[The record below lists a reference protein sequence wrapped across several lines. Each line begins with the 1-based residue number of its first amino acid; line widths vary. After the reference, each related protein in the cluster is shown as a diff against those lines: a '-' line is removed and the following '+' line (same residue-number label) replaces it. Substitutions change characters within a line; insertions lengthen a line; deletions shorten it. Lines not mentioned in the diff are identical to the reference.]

1 MIKQPLLIAGLA
13 AASAL
18 ALAGAARAAP
28 HGQSDFIRDYDSNN
42 DGVVTSAEFDAVR
55 TTRLKGM
62 DTDGDGDGRVS
73 EAEYVGEYAARLDA
87 KLAASTASA
96 EEKAAI
102 REGQLKQA
110 KVRYAV
116 LDGDKNGDLTTA
128 EFAASGKR
136 AFAEQDGDG
145 DGVVKAGEP
154 KRVTKPTAP

>member
-1 MIKQPLLIAGLA
+1 MIKQHLQIVGLA
-13 AASAL
+13 AVSAL
-18 ALAGAARAAP
+18 ALAGAVQAAP
-28 HGQSDFIRDYDSNN
+28 HGQSDFIRDYDSNK
-42 DGVVTSAEFDAVR
+42 DGTVTSAEFEAVR
-55 TTRLKGM
+55 TARLKAM
-62 DTDGDGDGRVS
+62 DLDGDGRVS
-73 EAEYVGEYAARLDA
+73 EAEYIGEYATRLDA

-96 EEKAAI
+96 EEKAAT

-110 KVRYAV
+110 KVRYDV
-116 LDGDKNGDLTTA
+116 LDGDKNGDLTAA